1 MRVSRVSKKSMIA
14 GVEVRRPVL
23 GLYIVA
29 RLEDQATA
37 ALRIRNGV
45 TKLLAHVSARI
56 FL

>member
-1 MRVSRVSKKSMIA
+1 MIG

-23 GLYIVA
+23 GLHIVA

-45 TKLLAHVSARI
+45 TNS
-56 FL
+56 